1 MNEVDDTYVYH
12 IHVEIM
18 ARIVYHLDF
27 LLANP
32 DVRIMFGCDSKGK
45 DYITQAG
52 LQHGLQSIRP
62 FLELVGLSE
71 DRLVVHKHVFAE
83 EVYLPME
90 GGCQDPVYQ
99 TWHVLH
105 MRREFM
111 QRVGL
116 QWDAKRDKG
125 KKLYK
130 PTMLVLKRS
139 SNTKHTRNGHDS
151 VRQWSDSFGNRLVH
165 ELQKAMPFYNVV
177 LFSDKNTTMMSCH
190 ACQIRAFHEAEVVV
204 GMHGAGLS
212 NMLYMKPTSA
222 VVEFAPYTN
231 DARCLPGEGHFLAW
245 LRSCRTTI

>member
-1 MNEVDDTYVYH
+1 MSCGYRHTTPIAWLQAIDGGATISQKMPPYYLGTWGQELFMLPGAPWSTSVERYKRVFVVNEVDDTYVYH

-116 QWDAKRDKG
+116 QWDAKREIG
-125 KKLYK
+125 KKLCK
-130 PTMLVLKRS
+130 LQCS
-139 SNTKHTRNGHDS
+139 CSNAQATLNTHAMATIVCDS
-151 VRQWSDSFGNRLVH
+151 RIASNRL
-165 ELQKAMPFYNVV
+165 
-177 LFSDKNTTMMSCH
+177 
-190 ACQIRAFHEAEVVV
+190 
-204 GMHGAGLS
+204 
-212 NMLYMKPTSA
+212 
-222 VVEFAPYTN
+222 
-231 DARCLPGEGHFLAW
+231 
-245 LRSCRTTI
+245 